1 MKLLTYADLQA
12 TDGDELCF
20 TRPNVTLQHYRT
32 EKFFDDA
39 ARIYTEHGCSG
50 IVDLGDTTDDRSSIP
65 IPTVEC
71 LGNGMAKLPEGDHWK
86 LTGNH
91 EQYLRDTSVNNRHLF
106 SRWFCVI
113 DHRQTQMLG
122 DVCLFFASYPAS
134 YSELCDW
141 LVREARRVR
150 GPKILFG
157 HFEVQGAFYQNAT
170 ATAGVPREVLAPFDL
185 VLLGHIHLPQ
195 AVTPKIHYVGSPFQQ
210 DWGETGQQKRVGIV
224 NTESLTVEWVPLK
237 GYPEYRKV
245 TQAEFEKLA
254 SEQSEHRYRVVL
266 NSHDEAERFF
276 KHPLFG
282 RAVAQYNYAEAVP
295 EQTAE
300 NTDWSFDGICR
311 RYLKAVPPEKVGIEL
326 TDDEMLD
333 TTRQI
338 VGD

>member
-32 EKFFDDA
+32 EKFFDDVS
-39 ARIYTEHGCSG
+39 RIYEEHGCSG

-65 IPTVEC
+65 IPTVEY
-71 LGNGMAKLPEGDHWK
+71 LGSGMAKLPDGERWK

-91 EQYLRDTSVNNRHLF
+91 EQYLRDTTVNNRHLF
-106 SRWFCVI
+106 SHWFYVI
-113 DHRQTQMLG
+113 DDKQTQMVDG
-122 DVCLFFASYPAS
+122 VCLFFASYPAN
-134 YSELCDW
+134 YNELCEW

-170 ATAGVPREVLAPFDL
+170 AMSGVPQEVLAPFDM
-185 VLLGHIHLPQ
+185 VILGHIHLPQ

-210 DWGETGQQKRVGIV
+210 DWGETGQQKRVGVV
-224 NTESLTVEWVPLK
+224 NTKAMTVEWVPMK

-245 TQAEFEKLA
+245 TLDEFEKLA
-254 SEQSEHRYRVVL
+254 KDQSEHRYRVVL
-266 NSHDEAERFF
+266 NSHEESERFF

-282 RAVAQYNYAEAVP
+282 RAVAHYNYDETPTEQAE
-295 EQTAE
+295 E
-300 NTDWSFDGICR
+300 NPDWSFNGICR
-311 RYLKAVPPEKVGIEL
+311 RYLKTVPPSKVGIEL
-326 TDDEMLD
+326 TEDEMLD
-333 TTRQI
+333 VTQQI
-338 VGD
+338 IGD